1 MHKRQAFCLHL
12 PIHKYIGL
20 FGVNISNHLHAVFTL
35 GPAGHQ
41 HLPGFPAQ
49 MSGPDHQA
57 HPGLLEIT
65 QLPARAIHR
74 PGQPE
79 TKLQGELPPSLPGNL
94 VLEGDGSVGAR
105 VNQLEPVAV
114 EGKSFRIQAGRM
126 IFIMPATLV
135 HLPAGEHHG
144 AFFRPAIGARRQKRV
159 LQEVAGRQLA
169 NERLRCD
176 RFKEKRRQPIPLIL
190 RTVIDRRIGIPLGID
205 TRANRRDTATVPQ
218 QGNIKEWIGPGF
230 LKRGDPIA
238 HAGLQRQRLL

>member
-1 MHKRQAFCLHL
+1 
-12 PIHKYIGL
+12 
-20 FGVNISNHLHAVFTL
+20 
-35 GPAGHQ
+35 
-41 HLPGFPAQ
+41 
-49 MSGPDHQA
+49 MSGPGHQA
-57 HPGLLEIT
+57 HPGMLEIS

-79 TKLQGELPPSLPGNL
+79 TKLEGELPPSLPGNL

-114 EGKSFRIQAGRM
+114 EGKPLGIEAGRLV
-126 IFIMPATLV
+126 FIMPATLV

-144 AFFRPAIGARRQKRV
+144 AFFRPAIGARGQKRV
-159 LQEVAGRQLA
+159 LEQVTGRQFS

-176 RFKEKRRQPIPLIL
+176 LFKEKRRQPIPLIL

-230 LKRGDPIA
+230 LKRGDAIA
-238 HAGLQRQRLL
+238 HAGFQRQRLL